1 MVESEKGE
9 DDVPD
14 KKKTEEKRKVLNLDS
29 HGQKLIER
37 DRFNTVE
44 DCPSGQDK
52 GAGHN
57 QQIRQLEGFEENLT
71 SKWGHGFRVIGCIG
85 LINFCSTFDSIEKF
99 QTSTY

>member
-1 MVESEKGE
+1 MVKPEKGE

-14 KKKTEEKRKVLNLDS
+14 KKKTEEKGKVLNLDS

-44 DCPSGQDK
+44 GRPSGQDK

-57 QQIRQLEGFEENLT
+57 QKIRHLEGFEKNLT
-71 SKWGHGFRVIGCIG
+71 AK
-85 LINFCSTFDSIEKF
+85 
-99 QTSTY
+99 